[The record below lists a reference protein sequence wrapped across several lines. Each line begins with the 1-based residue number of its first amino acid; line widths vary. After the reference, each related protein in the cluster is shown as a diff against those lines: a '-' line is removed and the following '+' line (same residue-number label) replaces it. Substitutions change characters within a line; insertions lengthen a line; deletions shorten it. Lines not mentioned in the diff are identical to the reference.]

1 MTTLGIVASWLLVCQ
16 LPLAISLKAS
26 LRTPSFAHTGFEPTR
41 PGEDAHIARRS
52 GRYQPERCRCRISA
66 ALVHHSWPLATFRM
80 SMPIPDRKV
89 RWGFLVLTGYAL
101 RPGHKE
107 RQ

>member
-1 MTTLGIVASWLLVCQ
+1 VDLNPHDTEKLHIHHTVLAGIHRGA
-16 LPLAISLKAS
+16 AN
-26 LRTPSFAHTGFEPTR
+26 G
-41 PGEDAHIARRS
+41 
-52 GRYQPERCRCRISA
+52 RISA

>member
-1 MTTLGIVASWLLVCQ
+1 MTTVSILAFALLFVNCH
-16 LPLAISLKAS
+16 LPHAKGV
-26 LRTPSFAHTGFEPTR
+26 LRTPSFAEWGFER
-41 PGEDAHIARRS
+41 ARHREDAHTLQQF
-52 GRYQPERCRCRISA
+52 GRYQSGRCRCRISV

-101 RPGHKE
+101 GPGHNE